1 MSSSLAFLRLFAAAL
16 SAAWTALPP
25 KALVS
30 VAALPAAAL
39 ALLTAPVA
47 MVPAQHAAFGRHLNG
62 LPGCHV
68 SLPVAMPTGTV
79 ASGSGRRSSA
89 VGQQPER
96 DGEHVLSGALGEHTC
111 TVARMVAF
119 TWLLWTSLTRTIIDI
134 KYMEAIIFLSPAVLF
149 LLVVVISLG
158 ANSEESNTSDN

>member
-111 TVARMVAF
+111 TVARRGGTLSSGRHRRTEHDKSGTVRGE
-119 TWLLWTSLTRTIIDI
+119 LQWTTGTG
-134 KYMEAIIFLSPAVLF
+134 
-149 LLVVVISLG
+149 G
-158 ANSEESNTSDN
+158 ASSSGHTAECRHKSRA